1 VTTVRN
7 GLVRITRA
15 WRALATEQR
24 HAAVASI
31 ALFLT
36 MILPWY
42 GKTGFDEK
50 LNSSSEN
57 LNAFGVFGWV
67 EAAIF
72 LVSLGILLLLF
83 YRGEQRAF
91 HLPGGD
97 GTVIVSAGLW
107 SAFLL
112 LWRVFDRP
120 GVSGKGVTIGI
131 QWGFF
136 FAFLAAGALAYA
148 GFRLRTAARV
158 HEPTRA
164 EDPTTQQEP
173 APPPRPQLTHS
184 RERRRRRPAGS
195 EAETQIAGQLSF
207 DDTAEEPPPPPP
219 LWRSS

>member
-1 VTTVRN
+1 
-7 GLVRITRA
+7 LVRITRA
-15 WRALATEQR
+15 WRALAVEQR
-24 HAAVASI
+24 HAGIAAI
-31 ALFLT
+31 ALLVT

-42 GKTGFDEK
+42 GKTGFDTK

-72 LVSLGILLLLF
+72 LVSLGVLLLLF
-83 YRGEQRAF
+83 HRGEQRAF

-97 GTVIVSAGLW
+97 GTVIFAAGAW
-107 SAFLL
+107 AAFLL

-120 GVSGKGVTIGI
+120 DVSGKGVTIGI

-136 FAFLAAGALAYA
+136 FAFVAAGALAAA
-148 GFRLRTAARV
+148 GYRLRQAHRI

-164 EDPTTQQEP
+164 EDPTTRQEP
-173 APPPRPQLTHS
+173 APPPPRKQITYS
-184 RERRRRRPAGS
+184 RERRRRRPAGPDAPT
-195 EAETQIAGQLSF
+195 EIAGQLSF

>member
-7 GLVRITRA
+7 GLVRIGRA

-24 HAAVASI
+24 HAAVAAI
-31 ALFLT
+31 ALLVT

-42 GKTGFDEK
+42 GKTGFDTK

-57 LNAFGVFGWV
+57 LNAFAVFGWV

-72 LVSLGILLLLF
+72 LVSLGVLLLLF

-97 GTVIVSAGLW
+97 GTVIFAAGAW
-107 SAFLL
+107 SVFLL

-120 GVSGKGVTIGI
+120 DASGKGVTIGI

-136 FAFLAAGALAYA
+136 FAFVAAGVLAAA
-148 GFRLRTAARV
+148 GYRLRISQRV

-164 EDPTTQQEP
+164 EDPTTKQEP
-173 APPPRPQLTHS
+173 APPPRPALTTS
-184 RERRRRRPAGS
+184 RERRRRRTSGPNAPT
-195 EAETQIAGQLSF
+195 EIAGQLSF
-207 DDTAEEPPPPPP
+207 DEDE
-219 LWRSS
+219 RSY